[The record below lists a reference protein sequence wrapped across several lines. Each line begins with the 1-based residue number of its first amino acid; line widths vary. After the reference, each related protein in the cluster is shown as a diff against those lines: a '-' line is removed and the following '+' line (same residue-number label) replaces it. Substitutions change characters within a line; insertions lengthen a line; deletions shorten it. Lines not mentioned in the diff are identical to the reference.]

1 MPPLEDGDSMSED
14 APIPEN
20 LRNAFHFAVLN
31 TPRHWTGEDPDPE
44 IISLDRKSFTP
55 SAICDLVTKFADP
68 MPRFIYDVLRELG
81 YAEGDLSHAAGARF
95 LMDLIERRKALNRW
109 AHQ

>member
-1 MPPLEDGDSMSED
+1 MSED

-20 LRNAFHFAVLN
+20 PRNAFHFVVLN
-31 TPRHWTGEDPDPE
+31 TPLHWTSEDPDPE
-44 IISLDRKSFTP
+44 IISLDGKSFTS
-55 SAICDLVTKFADP
+55 SAICDLVTKFPDP

-109 AHQ
+109 VRQS